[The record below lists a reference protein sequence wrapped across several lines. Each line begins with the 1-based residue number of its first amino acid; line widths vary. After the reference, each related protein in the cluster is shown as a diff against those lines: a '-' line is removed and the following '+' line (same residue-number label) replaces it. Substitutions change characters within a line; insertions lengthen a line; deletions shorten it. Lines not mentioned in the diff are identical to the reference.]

1 MDSVLHTYMLITLST
16 LLCLIVNR
24 DFINPKQKLFV
35 NLSYLGLLVFFM
47 GRLYELT
54 RIITGLEIEN
64 TFELGFV
71 GITGAFCFWLSSNF
85 KIEECLKVNDLRKYN
100 KKAITLG
107 LLPYL
112 LFLLLAMYNKTGL
125 AIVKNFI
132 LITFIS
138 ANLYFYIRYLL
149 LIKDDDNN
157 LLVNLKKYYIYSII
171 FCVLILLFFIVYT
184 LNLNI
189 ILFIVGI
196 LLSLVMILRSLS
208 LKEGINKWKI

>member
-1 MDSVLHTYMLITLST
+1 MNSVLHTYILITLST
-16 LLCLIVNR
+16 LFCLIINKNL
-24 DFINPKQKLFV
+24 INPKQKLFV

-47 GRLYELT
+47 GRVYELS

-64 TFELGFV
+64 TFELGFI

-85 KIEECLKVNDLRKYN
+85 KIEECLKINNLKKYN
-100 KKAITLG
+100 NKAIILG

-112 LFLLLAMYNKTGL
+112 VFILLVMYNSTSL
-125 AIVKNFI
+125 EIIKNFI

-157 LLVNLKKYYIYSII
+157 LLIHLKKYYSYSII
-171 FCVLILLFFIVYT
+171 FCILILIFFIAYT
-184 LNLNI
+184 LNLNTV
-189 ILFIVGI
+189 LFIIGI
-196 LLSLVMILRSLS
+196 LLSLIMILRSLS

>member
-1 MDSVLHTYMLITLST
+1 MNSVLHTYILMTLST
-16 LLCLIVNR
+16 LFCLIVNR
-24 DFINPKQKLFV
+24 NFIHPKQKLFV

-47 GRLYELT
+47 GRLYELA

-85 KIEECLKVNDLRKYN
+85 KIEECLKIKNLKKYN
-100 KKAITLG
+100 KKAIILG

-112 LFLLLAMYNKTGL
+112 VFLLLAMYNKTSL
-125 AIVKNFI
+125 EIIKNFI

-149 LIKDDDNN
+149 FIKDDLNN
-157 LLVNLKKYYIYSII
+157 LLVHLKKYYIYSII
-171 FCVLILLFFIVYT
+171 FCILILLFFITYT

-189 ILFIVGI
+189 VLFIDGI
-196 LLSLVMILRSLS
+196 LLSITMILKSLS
-208 LKEGINKWKI
+208 LKEGIKKWKI